1 MNPGGLTHPNMLLS
15 LGAFMPSAVTI
26 QTATYTTSETG
37 VKAATWATLTGHADL
52 DCRVSPVM
60 SSAPEWQ
67 ALGTMDLTRA
77 HRTIVLAYHAG
88 IEPGM
93 RAVVGT
99 DTYTIQSV
107 RHDGSGVMTELLCEE
122 VTIG

>member
-1 MNPGGLTHPNMLLS
+1 MLLS
-15 LGAFMPSAVTI
+15 LGDFMPSAVTI

-60 SSAPEWQ
+60 SSMAEYQ
-67 ALGTMDLTRA
+67 ALANLDLTRA
-77 HRTIVLAYHAG
+77 HRAISLAHHAS

>member
-1 MNPGGLTHPNMLLS
+1 MNPGGLTHPDMLLS
-15 LGAFMPSAVTI
+15 LGDFMPSAVTI

-77 HRTIVLAYHAG
+77 HRTIVLAYHAS

>member
-1 MNPGGLTHPNMLLS
+1 MLLS
-15 LGAFMPSAVTI
+15 LGDFMPSAVTI

-60 SSAPEWQ
+60 SSMAEYQ
-67 ALGTMDLTRA
+67 ALANLDLTRA
-77 HRTIVLAYHAG
+77 HRAISLAYHAS

>member
-15 LGAFMPSAVTI
+15 LGDFMPSAVTI

-37 VKAATWATLTGHADL
+37 VKAAAWATLAGHADL

-77 HRTIVLAYHAG
+77 HRTIVLAYHAS

-99 DTYTIQSV
+99 DTYAIQSV

>member
-1 MNPGGLTHPNMLLS
+1 MNPGGLTHPDMLLS
-15 LGAFMPSAVTI
+15 LGDFMPSAVTI

-93 RAVVGT
+93 RAVAGGVA
-99 DTYTIQSV
+99 YTIQSV

>member
-15 LGAFMPSAVTI
+15 LAEFMPSAVTI
-26 QTATYTTSETG
+26 QTATYTTSATG
-37 VKAATWATLTGHADL
+37 VKTAAWATLAGHADL

-60 SSAPEWQ
+60 SNVPEWR
-67 ALGTMDLTRA
+67 ALDTMDLTRA
-77 HRTIVLAYHAG
+77 HRTIVLAYHPD

-93 RAVVGT
+93 RAVAGGG
-99 DTYTIQSV
+99 TYTIQSV

>member
-15 LGAFMPSAVTI
+15 LGDFMPSAVTI
-26 QTATYTTSETG
+26 QTATYTTSATG

-77 HRTIVLAYHAG
+77 HRTIVLAYHAS

>member
-15 LGAFMPSAVTI
+15 LGDFMPSAATI
-26 QTATYTTSETG
+26 QATTYTTSATG

-77 HRTIVLAYHAG
+77 HRTIVLAYHAS

>member
-1 MNPGGLTHPNMLLS
+1 VNPGGLTHPNMLLS
-15 LGAFMPSAVTI
+15 LAEFMPSAVTI
-26 QTATYTTSETG
+26 QAATYTTSGTG
-37 VKAATWATLTGHADL
+37 VKTAAWATLAGHADL

-67 ALGTMDLTRA
+67 ALDTMDLTRA
-77 HRTIVLAYHAG
+77 HRTIVLACHPD

-93 RAVVGT
+93 RAVT
-99 DTYTIQSV
+99 ASTTYTIQSV

>member
-1 MNPGGLTHPNMLLS
+1 MNAGNLIHSGLLDS
-15 LGAFMPSAVTI
+15 LGAFLPGTCTI
-26 QTATYTTSETG
+26 QQATYTTSATG
-37 VKAATWATLTGHADL
+37 VKAATWVTLSGHSGLA
-52 DCRVSPVM
+52 CRVSPVM

-67 ALGTMDLTRA
+67 ALGEMDLTRA
-77 HRTIVLAYHAG
+77 HRTIALAYHPD

-93 RAVVGT
+93 RVVTGGT
-99 DTYTIQSV
+99 TYTIQSV

>member
-15 LGAFMPSAVTI
+15 LGDFMPSSVTI
-26 QTATYTTSETG
+26 QSATYTTSVTG
-37 VKAATWATLTGHADL
+37 VKTAAWATLAGHADL

-67 ALGTMDLTRA
+67 ALGQMDITRA

-93 RAVVGT
+93 RAVVGA

>member
-15 LGAFMPSAVTI
+15 LGDFMPSAVTI
-26 QTATYTTSETG
+26 QTATYTTSVTG
-37 VKAATWATLTGHADL
+37 VKTAAWATLAGHADL

-60 SSAPEWQ
+60 SSVPEWQ
-67 ALGTMDLTRA
+67 ALDAMDLTRA

>member
-1 MNPGGLTHPNMLLS
+1 MNPGGLVHTDVLAG
-15 LGAFMPSAVTI
+15 LGDFLPDACTI
-26 QTATYTTSETG
+26 QSATYTTSGTG
-37 VKAATWATLTGHADL
+37 VKAATWATLAGHADL
-52 DCRVSPVM
+52 SCRVSPVM
-60 SSAPEWQ
+60 SGMAEYQ
-67 ALGTMDLTRA
+67 ALANLDLTRA
-77 HRTIVLAYHAG
+77 HRVISLAYHAS

-107 RHDGSGVMTELLCEE
+107 RHDGSSVMTELLCEE

>member
-1 MNPGGLTHPNMLLS
+1 MNPGGLTHPDMLLS
-15 LGAFMPSAVTI
+15 LAEFMPSAVTI
-26 QTATYTTSETG
+26 KTA
-37 VKAATWATLTGHADL
+37 AWATLAGHADL

-67 ALGTMDLTRA
+67 AIDTMDITRA
-77 HRTIVLAYHAG
+77 HRTIVLAYHPD

-93 RAVVGT
+93 RAVT
-99 DTYTIQSV
+99 ASTTYTIQSV

-122 VTIG
+122 VTVG

>member
-15 LGAFMPSAVTI
+15 LGDFMPSSVTI
-26 QTATYTTSETG
+26 QSATYTTSVTG
-37 VKAATWATLTGHADL
+37 VKTAAWATLAGHADL
-52 DCRVSPVM
+52 SCRVSPVM

>member
-15 LGAFMPSAVTI
+15 LGDFMPSSVTI
-26 QTATYTTSETG
+26 QSATYTTSVTG
-37 VKAATWATLTGHADL
+37 VKTAAWATLAGHADL

-67 ALGTMDLTRA
+67 ALGQMDITRA
-77 HRTIVLAYHAG
+77 HRAISLAYHAS

>member
-1 MNPGGLTHPNMLLS
+1 MNPGGLTHPDMLLS
-15 LGAFMPSAVTI
+15 LGDFMPSAVTI

-60 SSAPEWQ
+60 SGMAEYQ
-67 ALGTMDLTRA
+67 ALANLDLTRA
-77 HRTIVLAYHAG
+77 HRAISLAYHAS